1 MPGTQTLTL
10 SNEQLATQLAKLL
23 ADYRRLKKYNTPVT
37 DAFLRNAETWD
48 GSDSILIPWEDTDHS
63 TPTALVSG
71 YERWNDAVSTT
82 MTAGRMTPAWVV
94 QPIMIAE
101 IDELMN
107 SGPREVINRLKKN
120 TTNVQDHFSR
130 NVQKVVMRGPSSS
143 GSYVAPPS
151 FTSWNTFNGV
161 DFPTGFFQHVAQGGN
176 TIHGVAQA
184 GYAFATFPRFSNL
197 TFDVASAAG
206 TNLATMMFQA
216 CVQLSV
222 NDQWPTAA
230 ECIWYCSVLLL
241 TNLKKFMRTFEQYID
256 SGKGTLD
263 DGKRMPIGPGG
274 VPMQPIADMPLDGA
288 QTGAAG
294 GKMSGLLT
302 NWKRGTKPFLFNGWK
317 MDTTGFS
324 DIPGTAGVKAALMK
338 LGGNLSCQE
347 PGLQV
352 TLKNAEVY

>member
-10 SNEQLATQLAKLL
+10 SNEQLATQMAKVL
-23 ADYRRLKKYNTPVT
+23 ADYRRLKLYRTPVT
-37 DAFLRNAETWD
+37 DAFLKHAKPWD

-63 TPTALVSG
+63 SPTALVSG

-101 IDELMN
+101 IDELIN
-107 SGPREVINRLKKN
+107 SGPRKVIDRLKKN
-120 TTNVQDHFSR
+120 TQNVQDHFSR

-143 GSYVAPPS
+143 GSYVAPPAFS
-151 FTSWNTFNGV
+151 SWNTFNGI
-161 DFPTGFFQHVAQGGN
+161 DFSTGFFQNVAQGAN
-176 TIHGVAQA
+176 TIHGVAQS

-216 CVQLSV
+216 CVQMSV
-222 NDQWPTAA
+222 NDDWPSTS
-230 ECIWYCSVLLL
+230 ECVWYV
-241 TNLKKFMRTFEQYID
+241 TVNVVTFLKKFMRTFEMYVD
-256 SGKGTLD
+256 SGKLD
-263 DGKRMPIGPGG
+263 DAKRMPIGPGG
-274 VPMQPIADMPLDGA
+274 VPLMAIADMPIDGA
-288 QTGAAG
+288 SSAAS
-294 GKMSGLLT
+294 KMSGLMV
-302 NWKRGTKPFLFNGWK
+302 NWGRGTYPFLFNGWK

-324 DIPGTAGVKAALMK
+324 DIPGTAGVRAALMK

-352 TLKNAEVY
+352 TLKNAETY